1 MLYNMK
7 QKAVKQYNIR
17 LNKYAQNHIT
27 NVEFYVIYQYRR
39 IISHSGKIYGGIK
52 LSLFSLTNIT
62 SEISTVYYIS
72 ANLFLYSI
80 GEQPLNFPNCL
91 AKNFSSL

>member
-1 MLYNMK
+1 MCLGVLLM
-7 QKAVKQYNIR
+7 
-17 LNKYAQNHIT
+17 LNKYAQNHISS
-27 NVEFYVIYQYRR
+27 VEFYVIYQYRR
-39 IISHSGKIYGGIK
+39 IISHPGKIYGGIK

-80 GEQPLNFPNCL
+80 GEQPFNFPNCL